1 MGVRILIPAKSNGGK
16 TRLAPL
22 MEPCARE
29 RLCIDFLVIFD
40 IDNPDDFAIWRER
53 LMSEFPIEGNDLRA
67 TSFGPSREPG

>member
-1 MGVRILIPAKSNGGK
+1 
-16 TRLAPL
+16 
-22 MEPCARE
+22 
-29 RLCIDFLVIFD
+29 VIFD